1 LYALLIAAVAV
12 ITAAAIAIASILL
25 IPVLAVAVI
34 AAAAITFTTI
44 LLIAVLAVAVITAAA
59 TIAIASILLIPVLA
73 VAVITTST
81 SASLLLIAVLA
92 VAVITTAASASVFLV
107 HDKIISFQTEDN
119 LGELLF
125 RLFGDING
133 NAIDINDSLGILPVF
148 EIEVDFFFGVFPFQ
162 GLNQQCILLVL
173 RKQCEDYF
181 LAFRSEFHVSRFL
194 LSVKDSKR
202 KTELQKKGAR

>member
-1 LYALLIAAVAV
+1 VAV
-12 ITAAAIAIASILL
+12 IAAAAIAIASILL

-34 AAAAITFTTI
+34 AAAAI
-44 LLIAVLAVAVITAAA
+44 
-59 TIAIASILLIPVLA
+59 AIASILLIPVLA
-73 VAVITTST
+73 VAVITAAAITFT
-81 SASLLLIAVLA
+81 TILLIPVLA
-92 VAVITTAASASVFLV
+92 VAVITAAAITSVFLV

-133 NAIDINDSLGILPVF
+133 NAVDINDSLGILPVF
-148 EIEVDFFFGVFPFQ
+148 EIEIDFFFGVFSFQ
-162 GLNQQCILLVL
+162 YLNQQRILLVL

-181 LAFRSEFHVSRFL
+181 LAFRSESHVFIFL

-202 KTELQKKGAR
+202 KTKLQKKGAR